1 MWGNRFF
8 FLVIVFFAPVVGA
21 VLVRANR
28 LMRASILIA
37 FGLMAIFWV
46 ALQPLRGLAG
56 TDWIPT
62 AIREKAGIPSYSS
75 ALSLDRYHQLFAYSP
90 ASAEPYSQA
99 FTYALSLNPTT
110 IQFEIAG
117 DGWEYPLWVLKSKL
131 SGPALVHNAP
141 APDKPQVKTLAE
153 ETVRICIGTCP
164 LEDLA
169 EIRSFVPTTQPR
181 APFFPAP
188 NITVGKVRTTA

>member
-1 MWGNRFF
+1 M
-8 FLVIVFFAPVVGA
+8 GA

-28 LMRASILIA
+28 LIRGSILSV
-37 FGLMAIFWV
+37 FGLIAIFWV

-62 AIREKAGIPSYSS
+62 AIRGKAGFPSYSS
-75 ALSLDRYHQLFAYSP
+75 ALSLDRYHQLFAYIP

-117 DGWEYPLWVLKSKL
+117 DGWEYPLW
-131 SGPALVHNAP
+131 
-141 APDKPQVKTLAE
+141 AE
-153 ETVRICIGTCP
+153 
-164 LEDLA
+164 
-169 EIRSFVPTTQPR
+169 VP
-181 APFFPAP
+181 
-188 NITVGKVRTTA
+188 